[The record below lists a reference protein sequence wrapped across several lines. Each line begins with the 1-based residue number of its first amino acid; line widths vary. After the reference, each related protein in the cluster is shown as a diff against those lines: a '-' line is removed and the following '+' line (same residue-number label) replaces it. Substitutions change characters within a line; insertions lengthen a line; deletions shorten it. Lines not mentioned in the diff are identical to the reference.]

1 MSTRLRYPKG
11 YQFFDANGNPL
22 ALGNL
27 YYYIAGTTTLQN
39 TYSDSAG
46 TILNTNPIVLDG
58 SGRLQVDVYLG
69 SAEDYKEVLATSNV
83 TVSPWPDDNIVRATS
98 IVVFTG
104 DGGSGGTSG
113 LVPPPAAGDA
123 LANKFLKADGTWAAT
138 PGGSGSGA
146 TNLPVTGTAMTV
158 SIGSS
163 TGSGATI
170 PAATSSLAG
179 ALDSAR
185 AAKIDGL
192 AALATSGSYT
202 DLSNKPTIPAAQVNS
217 DWNASS
223 GVAQILNKPT
233 LATVATSGSYTDLSN
248 KPTIP
253 SASSTTPATDGTGA
267 VGSST
272 NYARADHVHPTD
284 TSRVAISALGASNG
298 IATLDSG
305 GKLTSSQIPSSLVGA
320 VVYQG
325 TWNASTNT
333 PALAGGVGTKGNYYK
348 VSAAGTTSIDGIA
361 SWSVG
366 DTIIFDGTAWDK
378 IDGITNEVI
387 SVAGLYGVVS
397 GSALK
402 SALAIGASD
411 VSGLAPVAASGAY
424 SSLSGTP
431 ALGSLAA
438 LSSVNNANWS
448 GAALSISNGG
458 TGQTTASGAYN
469 ALSPMTTAGDMEYYA
484 SGTGAKRLGIG
495 STGQV
500 LTVGSGGV
508 PAWATP
514 SGGSGGASP
523 GGSNGQLQFNNS
535 GAFGGSA
542 TTTSANG
549 ELIFA
554 GSNKYLQFQPWT
566 PSNGPTPAPG
576 FIGYVDYGF
585 YGTSG
590 TLSGVTASTTSG
602 SNNITVN
609 TSAGLA
615 AGNYISIAG
624 VPYQF
629 IINSI
634 SGTTVNVSP
643 APTASVTNAAIS
655 YVSIDN
661 PAMAYGYNVGHIN
674 SSEPEWA
681 KRHEADY
688 LDVDGYRKC
697 ETYDEFKAVGVS
709 GAGLRP
715 YFAQVNRDIG
725 NIEFVE
731 LFGGRNGV
739 IFYGSDGYSTI
750 QVNTGELYY
759 KGGTTYFIVGSS
771 SLLPAPYQTNLRNS
785 TVTGSTV
792 VNSAIISNGGSL
804 LHFGV
809 KDNSGNAF
817 SEIYSQNVSSSATPI
832 PLYLQWGG
840 GNIVFSSTAGAVEG
854 QSSSLGSS
862 PITGTQKFT
871 FGGYANNGKGN
882 QLGWYTNSS
891 FNGDVAHIR
900 GDADAYGVNSLG
912 AFVIAANGGTDTTP
926 ADRVR
931 INGQGSITVYNGSG
945 TPATPSG
952 AALMWANS
960 GVFNFKDSGGN
971 TCALPAGGTLLS
983 NTTSA
988 NLTAGYT
995 ATSYNLGTVSSGA
1008 TTLSAANGN
1017 IQHMTNN
1024 GAFTLAPQSAPST
1037 IALEIVNG
1045 STAGAITTSGY
1056 TKVVGSFV
1064 TTSGSKFQCV
1074 SCVTNSSSALYITEV
1089 V

>member
-1 MSTRLRYPKG
+1 MSTQLRYPKG
-11 YQFFDANGNPL
+11 YQFFDGNGNPL

-27 YYYIAGTTTLQN
+27 YYYIAGTTTPQN
-39 TYSDSAG
+39 TYSDSAA
-46 TILNTNPIVLDG
+46 TIPNTNPIVLDG

-69 SAEDYKEVLATSNV
+69 STADYKEILTISGV

-98 IVVFTG
+98 TGVFTG
-104 DGGSGGTSG
+104 DSGSGGTSG
-113 LVPPPAAGDA
+113 LVPSPIAGDA
-123 LANKFLKADGTWAAT
+123 LANKFLKADGTWAVT
-138 PGGSGSGA
+138 PAGSGSGS
-146 TNLPVTGTAMTV
+146 TNLSVTETVTTV

-192 AALATSGSYT
+192 ATVATSGSYT

-223 GVAQILNKPT
+223 GLAQILNKPA

-248 KPTIP
+248 EPTIP
-253 SASSTTPATDGTGA
+253 SASSTTPVMDGTGA
-267 VGSST
+267 AGSLS

-284 TSRVAISALGASNG
+284 TSRVATSALGANNG
-298 IATLDSG
+298 VATLDSG

-333 PALAGGVGTKGNYYK
+333 PALASGVGAKGNYYK
-348 VSAAGTTSIDGIA
+348 VSAAGTTTIDGV
-361 SWSVG
+361 SQWNVG
-366 DTIIFDGTAWDK
+366 DTIIFDGIAWDK
-378 IDGITNEVI
+378 IDGIASEVI
-387 SVAGLYGVVS
+387 SVAGLYGVIS
-397 GSALK
+397 SSALK
-402 SALAIGASD
+402 SALTIGASD
-411 VSGLAPVAASGAY
+411 VSGLAAVATSGAY

-448 GAALSISNGG
+448 GTALSISNGG
-458 TGQTTASGAYN
+458 TGQTTASAAYN
-469 ALSPMTTAGDMEYYA
+469 ALSPMTTAGDMEYYT

-500 LTVGSGGV
+500 LTVGGGGV
-508 PAWATP
+508 PVWATP
-514 SGGSGGASP
+514 SGGSGGSP
-523 GGSNGQLQFNNS
+523 GGSNGQLQFNSS
-535 GAFGGSA
+535 GAFGASA

-554 GSNKYLQFQPWT
+554 GSNKYLQFQPWA
-566 PSNGPTPAPG
+566 PSTGPTPAPG
-576 FIGYVDYGF
+576 FMGYVDYGY

-590 TLSGVTASTTSG
+590 TLSGITASTTSG
-602 SNNITVN
+602 SNNVTVN
-609 TSAGLA
+609 TATGLA
-615 AGNYISIAG
+615 VGNYISVAG

-643 APTASVTNAAIS
+643 APTATVSNAAVS
-655 YVSIDN
+655 YVAIDN
-661 PAMAYGYNVGHIN
+661 PAMAYGYNVGHIIP
-674 SSEPEWA
+674 SEPEWA

-697 ETYDEFKAVGVS
+697 ETYDEFKAVGVT

-731 LFGGRNGV
+731 LCGGRNGV
-739 IFYGSDGYSTI
+739 IFYGSDGYSTT
-750 QVNTGELYY
+750 QVNTGELFY
-759 KGGTTYFIVGSS
+759 KGGTTYFIAGTS
-771 SLLPAPYQTNLRNS
+771 SLLPGSYQANLRNA
-785 TVTGSTV
+785 TVVGSTS
-792 VNSAIISNGGSL
+792 VNSAVVSNAGNL

-809 KDNSGNAF
+809 KDNSGSPFAD
-817 SEIYSQNVSSSATPI
+817 IYSQNISSGATPI

-854 QSSSLGSS
+854 QSSSLGSN

-871 FGGYANNGKGN
+871 FGGNAGNGKGN

-891 FNGDVAHIR
+891 FNGDLAHIR

-912 AFVIAANGGTDTTP
+912 AFVIAANSGGDATP
-926 ADRVR
+926 GDRVR
-931 INGQGSITVYNGSG
+931 INGQGYITVYNGSG
-945 TPATPSG
+945 TPTTPTG

-960 GVFNFKDSGGN
+960 GVFNFKDSSGN
-971 TCALPAGGTLLS
+971 TCVLPAGGTLLS

-988 NLTAGYT
+988 NLTAGYS
-995 ATSYNLGTVSSGA
+995 ATSYSLGTVAGGI

-1024 GAFTLAPQSAPST
+1024 GTFTLAPQSAPST

-1045 STAGAITTSGY
+1045 TTAGAITTSGY

-1064 TTSGSKFQCV
+1064 STSGSKFQCV